1 VAVRNQIMAASAIV
15 YIPAGPTIG
24 LNLARQYWRY
34 VQQRGYELYAVA
46 RSLGVALDELSAGKV
61 QVVVMLTPDVA
72 PLAEPGMTTVVVL
85 ESGAHA
91 IPEARRRNGRVWLPR
106 LTLGQDVNEL
116 PAAVGLARSN
126 VRRIDDEG
134 DTVRLP
140 SAGYVRSVLFGED
153 PAPSGLDPEMIA
165 AARRIARRLG
175 D

>member
-1 VAVRNQIMAASAIV
+1 VRNQIMAASAIV

-24 LNLARQYWRY
+24 PGLARQYWRY

-46 RSLGVALDELSAGKV
+46 RSLGAALDELSAGKV

-72 PLAEPGMTTVVVL
+72 PLAEPVVVL
-85 ESGAHA
+85 ESRAHA

-116 PAAVGLARSN
+116 PAAVGLARGN

-134 DTVRLP
+134 ATVRLP